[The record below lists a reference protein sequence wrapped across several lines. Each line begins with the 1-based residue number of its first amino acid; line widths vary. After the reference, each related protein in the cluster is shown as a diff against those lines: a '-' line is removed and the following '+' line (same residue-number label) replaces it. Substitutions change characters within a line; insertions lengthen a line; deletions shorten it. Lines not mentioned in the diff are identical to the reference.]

1 MSQLKVNSIV
11 PSGGIPAGASG
22 GGIIQIV
29 TVNKED
35 TFSTTSTSFTDV
47 TGLSASITP
56 RSSSNKILCFA
67 SIIIG
72 STNTG
77 ADNYLRL
84 LRGASFTV
92 SNDFLIRTGSTSI
105 CLNYNFLRV
114 DNPATTSSVTYKIQV
129 KAEVNDVVIN
139 RRGSNP
145 ATEGGSTLVLM
156 EVSG

>member
-1 MSQLKVNSIV
+1 MSQIRTDSLV
-11 PSGGIPAGASG
+11 PAGGIPVGASG

-29 TVNKED
+29 TVNKDD

-72 STNTG
+72 ADNGG
-77 ADNYLRL
+77 ADNYIRL
-84 LRGASFTV
+84 LRGASTTV
-92 SNDFLIRTGSTSI
+92 GNEFLIRTGSVSI

-114 DNPATTSSVTYKIQV
+114 DSPATTSSVTYKIQA

-139 RRGSNP
+139 RRGSNA
-145 ATEGGSTLVLM
+145 ATEGSSTLVLM